1 MSQVQLYLILGCLL
15 WLMGLHGLIQVKHA
29 LRRIIAINI
38 MGSGVFM
45 VMVALAT
52 RTQPVDPVL
61 QALVVTGLVVA
72 VSATAFA
79 LRLAVAEAQAAAAKA
94 AGKRPPTSSALPS
107 SNTATQ
113 VPPRP
118 EDQPS

>member
-1 MSQVQLYLILGCLL
+1 MSTSLFYLLVGSALWCL
-15 WLMGLHGLIQVKHA
+15 GLHGLLVTRHA

-38 MGSGVFM
+38 MGSGVFL

-52 RTQPVDPVL
+52 RVAPVDAIL

-79 LRLAVAEAQAAAAKA
+79 LRLAGAESDHEAA
-94 AGKRPPTSSALPS
+94 
-107 SNTATQ
+107 Q
-113 VPPRP
+113 VPPKSSTKVDAP
-118 EDQPS
+118 